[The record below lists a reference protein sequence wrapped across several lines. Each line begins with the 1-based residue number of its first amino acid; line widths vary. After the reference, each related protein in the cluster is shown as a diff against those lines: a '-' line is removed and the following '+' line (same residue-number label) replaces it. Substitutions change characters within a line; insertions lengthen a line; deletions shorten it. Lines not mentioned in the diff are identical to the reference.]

1 MEQPPTDELRK
12 SSRIDLGAALLA
24 AKQNITAQWREEVRR
39 VLPGADEL
47 TRKQLDDSLPELLDR
62 IAVALSTDQPDAT
75 ESLQARAPEHGA
87 TRYHQDFSINQL
99 LVEYQILRRITMH
112 EMSRALGRDLRVSEL
127 MAINE
132 AIDLAMNP
140 AVVAFVDH
148 QARAIQSETAALTKF
163 LSFISHDLRGGLN
176 GAMLMIEVLKRQLQQ
191 HPNFAEAVEELDVVR
206 RSILETVGTM
216 ERFLYAERLRLGKM
230 PVAVADV
237 SVQGLLADV
246 QKNAMYLLQDA
257 GMQLVASVQPED
269 LTIAS
274 DRQLLVMVLQNL
286 ISNAIKYG
294 RRGEVRVE
302 ATTPPGMKC
311 RFSVVDH
318 GPGIAPEKLSDLFA
332 AFARG
337 ETYGQKGVGLGLYIA
352 KQATD
357 LLGGQLSVES
367 QPGKGSTFYLDL
379 PA

>member
-1 MEQPPTDELRK
+1 MN
-12 SSRIDLGAALLA
+12 LGSALLA
-24 AKQNITAQWREEVRR
+24 VKQNIISRWRDEVRR

-47 TRKQLDDSLPELLDR
+47 TRKQLDDSLPELLER
-62 IAVALSTDQPDAT
+62 IAVALATDEPDAT
-75 ESLQARAPEHGA
+75 ESLNERAPEHGV
-87 TRYHQDFSINQL
+87 TRYHQDYSINQL
-99 LVEYQILRRITMH
+99 LIEYQILRRIAVQ
-112 EMSRALGRDLRVSEL
+112 EMSVALGRDLRASEL
-127 MAINE
+127 MAILE

-148 QARAIQSETAALTKF
+148 QARAIKSETAALTKF

-191 HPNFAEAVEELDVVR
+191 HPDFAEAVEELDVVR

-230 PVAVADV
+230 PVALSDV
-237 SVQGLLADV
+237 TVQTLLSDL
-246 QKNAMYLLQDA
+246 QKNVIYQLQDS
-257 GMQLVASVQPED
+257 GVQLQSSVEPPE
-269 LTIAS
+269 LTIVS
-274 DRQLLVMVLQNL
+274 DRQLLVMALQNL

-294 RRGEVRVE
+294 RQGQVRVN
-302 ATTPPGMKC
+302 ATVPPGGKC
-311 RFSVVDH
+311 RFSVADD
-318 GPGIAPEKLSDLFA
+318 GPGIAPERLSDLFA

-337 ETYGQKGVGLGLYIA
+337 ETYGQKGMGLGLYIA

-357 LLGGQLSVES
+357 LLGGRLSVES
-367 QPGKGSTFYLDL
+367 APGHGSTFYLDL